1 MSTGTV
7 LKRVNNHTF
16 MQEIR
21 RLFKEENK
29 KSVTFVVRG
38 VSMRPFLEDGRD
50 KVILVPPR
58 KPQKGE
64 VVLAEILEKRY
75 ALHRVIAIKDGVYTM
90 RGDGNPL
97 RMKEQY
103 TEDKIIGIAD
113 GFIRKGK
120 RVSTNSLKWKLFSA
134 FWKAMTPFRR
144 VLLALYRRLP

>member
-29 KSVTFVVRG
+29 KCVTFVVRG

-58 KPQKGE
+58 KPKKGE

-97 RMKEQY
+97 RMKEQF

-144 VLLALYRRLP
+144 VLLALYRCLP